1 MEYKYRPIAI
11 VGIGCRMPG
20 GVKSP
25 DEFWKVIH
33 DGRNTI
39 TEVPPDRWSLD
50 NFYHPD
56 QTKQGKMVTRRCGF
70 IDGIDKFDNTFFKI
84 SPREAIS
91 MDPQQRHI
99 LEVVNEAFEDAGIVP
114 DTVGESAGVYL
125 GIGMM
130 DYPIQS
136 IGETSLIDAYTVTGS
151 AHSVAAN
158 RVSYAFDLKG
168 PSYAV
173 DTACA
178 SSMTAMHLACTGIWN
193 NECNVA
199 VLGGCN
205 NLLMP
210 DVTVGFSALGVLS
223 PEGQCCPFS
232 SSAKGY
238 VRSEGF
244 GALILKPLQQAIDDG
259 DHIYASIRGSAI
271 AANGFSNSLTMPS
284 MPAQMTV
291 MKQAYERFDVP
302 LSSVHC
308 IEAHGTGTPVGD
320 PIEAEAIGKTFAP
333 HRETPLRIGSVKSNF
348 GHNECAAGV
357 TAAIKVA
364 LMLEKK
370 MLCPTINYTDV
381 NPHIDTEE
389 WKLQVQTKLEPIP
402 DGQQT
407 IIGLNSFGFAGAVA
421 HMIFQEPPARDSPDP
436 ESDSKSFRAQWQFGG
451 SDQGN
456 SILIPLS
463 AKSTDALNDVAE
475 KWKNFSDDKDALKVV
490 SWLSTRRKHHECRL
504 AVITKSGEQ
513 FQKQLA
519 SFVKTGSGEG
529 MSSGSAYGKKRQICM
544 IFPGQGQQWGNM
556 GRQLYRTEKV
566 FREIVQKCDEI
577 FQKLS
582 GWSLLH
588 DKLFFNGLNSMTK
601 TGDKID
607 ADQLINDM
615 EISQPAILFFQIG
628 LFHLWQFWGI
638 IPDVVVGHSL
648 GEVAAAY
655 ACGGLTIDEA
665 VRVIYHR
672 STQQAKVKGAGS
684 MAALRLSLKDAQEIC
699 SKSDKLYIAAL
710 NAPSGITIAGD
721 TELITEFAKN
731 NPTVAKQLRV
741 QCAFHTPE
749 MDPMEKSFRAA
760 MKGAVE
766 TEAGCR
772 TLPMYSTVTGEL
784 YKGDF
789 GTDYWWD
796 NIRNTVQFQP
806 AVEAILED
814 TEADLFLECGS
825 SATLISS
832 VNQIAKQG
840 NIKSNITSIC
850 SGQRRQDDRYMV
862 LKALGELYIA
872 GLDVNWKN
880 VTGDCAEWVSIPTYP
895 WQHQSFWVESEP
907 MRMKRLGLD
916 DRTFKGQN
924 GNMSLLVFPFL
935 ADHIVQDRLVFPGAG
950 YVEYAIEASFPE
962 NELPCLSSV
971 TFCKLLMWPEKTA
984 TGGSKFG
991 NLQLGCNM
999 EGSKVQIVADGTMYS
1014 EADITANATILNDHI
1029 PMKSILSRCTSNT
1042 PGGVFYSK
1050 LAALGLQY
1058 GPAFQV
1064 IEKIA
1069 IGDGEALG
1077 YLYPAPVNKQRLQ
1090 ISHLDGCFQLLISAI
1105 GDTSTLYLPVAI
1117 KSLKMHVPSLP
1128 ASESFVAHVKV
1139 TECDSLSLTGDIILA
1154 TNSGKVLMEVVGCK
1168 CQNVVGTT
1176 SDVPLSS
1183 CLYHTKLQT
1192 QKAALPPT
1200 SAVYDVFEPYCLQE
1214 NYPEEID
1221 PISKAVDVV
1230 HVLQAICVSYIRH
1243 AFGEVP
1249 AEDRGKCNPRYIKRL
1264 EQIAADDTVDDI
1276 PFEQIPI
1283 VIKDIMQ
1290 RIPELKQELTMMTS
1304 LGDNLPTTLRDPS
1317 TAVSILFAAEN
1328 IAHYFID
1335 SLTTRL
1341 YYKAG
1346 AKMIENAV
1354 KEAAKSK
1361 GVVRVVEVGGRMGG
1375 LASYILEPLKQLG
1388 MENKLEYIFT
1398 DLSASFFTHAQGRL
1412 QEYPFVKYQQ
1422 LDIETDVEPQ
1432 GFVPGSVDIV
1442 VCMDTLHSAVDLN
1455 NGLHHMRNLLCPEGW
1470 LVMYEATN
1478 SKYISELLFG
1488 ALELCWAFQ
1497 DFRTDVCWLDQQGW
1511 VDLMKN
1517 GGFTDVFAVSS
1528 PNEFFHSI
1536 MIGKKSIEECCP
1548 EEPESDWLVV
1558 SDSTFP
1564 GNGNV
1569 LRALKDSLPQNTIFA
1584 SPDRKLDDALEGKK
1598 ECAHL
1603 VYILGQ
1609 ADWKAKQ
1616 LTRVL
1621 QEVNEDSSRFS
1632 QISVVTTGSKTSTAV
1647 AVGLIRAATN
1657 QCQVPMFSF
1666 HLDDELKE
1674 SLSILVKMIVRC
1686 DIKDREISIRQGE
1699 VLLPRLVKAEI
1710 PAHDTNNDTY
1720 WQLIQ
1725 NADMSSKNASID
1737 DMGFSYLCEMEPP
1750 PGKVMV
1756 KVNAA
1761 ALNFKDVMMALGLLS
1776 GLDEEDE
1783 RAHFGL
1789 ECSGVV
1795 VKIGAGVTSLNIGD
1809 EVVGFGKHCFASHTI
1824 SDEKLLVPK
1833 PSNLNWVESAGI
1845 SVIFSTAYYSLV
1857 ERAYLQKDETVLI
1870 HSACGGVGLAAIQV
1884 ARMIGAKIICSAGSE
1899 KKRSYLRE
1907 ELGIEMVTDSR
1918 SERFYDDVMS
1928 WTEGNGV
1935 DVVLNSLSGRL
1946 LLKGIECL
1954 SLGGRFCEIG
1964 KRDILQKT
1972 NLLLMPLLLENKSV
1986 LSCQIDRI
1994 VALQKNKA
2002 QRLMRQVV
2010 SLFDKGAIKPIHTET
2025 TSITDFADT
2034 FRIMAKASHIGKV
2047 VFDIPKDYKPLQVVP
2062 TCTLF
2067 KVNAT
2072 YIVTGGYGGLGQ
2084 AFARWLC
2091 KKGARHVALV
2101 SRRGCHNAS
2110 ARRTVTFLKRR
2121 GVKVYDFA
2129 VNLADASS
2137 VQTILRQLNEV
2148 HNAPVVRGIFHLAG
2162 FIAEE
2167 SLSDLTPELMD
2178 NILGAKAASAR
2189 HLHNLTDHLPLDF
2202 FLMTSSVTAVWG
2214 HPSQPC
2220 YTAAN
2225 VYLDELA
2232 EERKAKGLPATSLQL
2247 GPVRGAGYLES
2258 NSDVVKT
2265 LGMKGNMTLHIDE
2278 VLQVVGQILQAK
2290 DSPAVLCLANQDWD
2304 ATLRHC
2310 HNDSLKFRHLT
2321 LGRQVAQTD
2330 CDLSQEDLEDRVR
2343 QKMGQLLCVEPGSI
2357 DLQQPMINYGIDS
2370 LMAVEMVTW
2379 ASKELNVIISQLD
2392 ILGGI
2397 CTNVLL
2403 EKALDH
2409 SVVINVAE

>member
-1 MEYKYRPIAI
+1 
-11 VGIGCRMPG
+11 MPG
-20 GVKSP
+20 GVTSP

-39 TEVPPDRWSLD
+39 SEVPSDRWSLD

-56 QTKQGKMVTRRCGF
+56 QTKQGKMITRRCGF

-84 SPREAIS
+84 SPREAMS

-114 DTVGESAGVYL
+114 DTVSESTGVYL

-158 RVSYAFDLKG
+158 RISYAFDLKG

-193 NECNVA
+193 NECNLA

-370 MLCPTINYTDV
+370 MLCPTINYADV
-381 NPHIDTEE
+381 NPHIDTEG
-389 WKLQVQTKLEPIP
+389 WKLQVQTKLEPLP

-421 HMIFQEPPARDSPDP
+421 HMIFQEPPAKDSLDS
-436 ESDSKSFRAQWQFGG
+436 ENDSKSFRAEWQFGA
-451 SDQGN
+451 SDEGN
-456 SILIPLS
+456 IILIPLS
-463 AKSTDALNDVAE
+463 AKSIDALNGVAE
-475 KWKNFSDDKDALKVV
+475 KWKNFTCDKDALKVV

-504 AVITKSGEQ
+504 AVITKSGEK

-529 MSSGSAYGKKRQICM
+529 MSSGSAYGKKRKICM

-556 GRQLYRTEKV
+556 GRQLYETEKV
-566 FREIVQKCDEI
+566 FRETVQKCDEI

-588 DKLFFNGLNSMTK
+588 DKLFFNGLNGMTK
-601 TGDKID
+601 TGEKID

-638 IPDVVVGHSL
+638 RPDVVVGHSL

-655 ACGGLTIDEA
+655 ACGGLTIEEA

-684 MAALRLSLKDAQEIC
+684 MAALRLSLKDAQAIC

-710 NAPSGITIAGD
+710 NAPSGITIAGN

-731 NPTVAKQLRV
+731 NPTVAKQLRI

-789 GTDYWWD
+789 GTEYWWD

-806 AVEAILED
+806 AVEAILAD

-840 NIKSNITSIC
+840 NIKANITSIS
-850 SGQRRQDDRYMV
+850 SGQRQQDDRHMV

-872 GLDVNWKN
+872 GIDVNWKN
-880 VTGDCAEWVSIPTYP
+880 VTGDCAEWVSLPTYP
-895 WQHQSFWVESEP
+895 WQHQPFWVESEP

-924 GNMSLLVFPFL
+924 GNMSLLVFPSL

-962 NELPCLSSV
+962 NELPCLSHVS
-971 TFCKLLMWPEKTA
+971 FCKLLMWPEQTA
-984 TGGSKFG
+984 AGGNKFG

-999 EGSKVQIVADGTMYS
+999 EGSKVQIVADGTIYS
-1014 EADITANATILNDHI
+1014 EAEITANSTILNDHI
-1029 PMKSILSRCTSNT
+1029 PMKSILSRCTGIT
-1042 PGGVFYSK
+1042 PGNVFYEK

-1069 IGDGEALG
+1069 LGDGEALG
-1077 YLYPAPVNKQRLQ
+1077 YLHPAPVNKQRLQ
-1090 ISHLDGCFQLLISAI
+1090 ITHLDGCFQLLISAI
-1105 GDTSTLYLPVAI
+1105 GDTTTLYLPVAI

-1128 ASESFVAHVKV
+1128 ASESCVAHVKV
-1139 TECDSLSLTGDIILA
+1139 TECDSLSLTGDITLA
-1154 TNSGKVLMEVVGCK
+1154 TNSGKVLMEVDGCK
-1168 CQNVVGTT
+1168 CQNVIGTT
-1176 SDVPLSS
+1176 TDVPLTS
-1183 CLYHTKLQT
+1183 CLYFTKFQS

-1200 SAVYDVFEPYCLQE
+1200 SAAYDVFEPYCLHE

-1221 PISKAVDVV
+1221 PIAKAVDVV

-1243 AFGEVP
+1243 AFTEVP
-1249 AEDRGKCNPRYIKRL
+1249 EEERGKCNQRYIKRL
-1264 EQIAADDTVDDI
+1264 QEIAADDAVDDI
-1276 PFEQIPI
+1276 PFAEIPI
-1283 VIKDIMQ
+1283 IIKDIMQ

-1304 LGDNLPTTLRDPS
+1304 LGNNLPTTLRDPS

-1346 AKMIENAV
+1346 AKLIENAV

-1361 GVVRVVEVGGRMGG
+1361 GIVRVVEVGGRMGG
-1375 LASYILEPLKQLG
+1375 LASYILEPLRQLG
-1388 MENKLEYIFT
+1388 MDNKLEYIFT
-1398 DLSASFFTHAQGRL
+1398 DLSASFFSHAQGRL

-1442 VCMDTLHSAVDLN
+1442 ICMDTLHSAVDLN
-1455 NGLHHMRNLLCPEGW
+1455 NGLHHMRNLLCPDGW

-1488 ALELCWAFQ
+1488 ALELCWAFE
-1497 DFRTDVCWLDQQGW
+1497 DFRTDVCWLNQQGW

-1528 PNEFFHSI
+1528 PDEFFHSI
-1536 MIGKKSIEECCP
+1536 MIGRKSNKECYP
-1548 EEPESDWLVV
+1548 EEPDSDCLVL
-1558 SDSTFP
+1558 SDSAFP
-1564 GNGNV
+1564 GGGNI
-1569 LRALKDSLPQNTIFA
+1569 LRALKETLPPNTLFT
-1584 SPDRKLDDALEGKK
+1584 SSDRKLDDALEGKK
-1598 ECAHL
+1598 ECVHV
-1603 VYILGQ
+1603 VYILSQ
-1609 ADWKAKQ
+1609 ADWKAQ
-1616 LTRVL
+1616 YLTCIL
-1621 QEVNEDSSRFS
+1621 QEVNKDPSRFS
-1632 QISVVTTGSKTSTAV
+1632 QVSVVTNGSKTSTAV

-1657 QCQVPMFSF
+1657 QCQVPIFSF
-1666 HLDDELKE
+1666 HLDDESKE
-1674 SLSILVKMIVRC
+1674 SLNSLVKMIVRC
-1686 DIKDREISIRQGE
+1686 DVKDREISIKKGE
-1699 VLLPRLVKAEI
+1699 VFLPRLVRANI
-1710 PAHDTNNDTY
+1710 PDPDTTNDTY

-1737 DMGFSYLCEMEPP
+1737 DMGFSYLSEMEPP
-1750 PGKVMV
+1750 PGKVLV
-1756 KVNAA
+1756 KVKAA

-1783 RAHFGL
+1783 RSHFGL

-1795 VKIGAGVTSLNIGD
+1795 ERIGAGVTSLQVGD
-1809 EVVGFGKHCFASHTI
+1809 EVVGFGKHSFASHTI

-1833 PSNLNWVESAGI
+1833 PSNLNWVESAGM

-1857 ERAYLQKDETVLI
+1857 ERANLQKDETVLV

-1884 ARMIGAKIICSAGSE
+1884 ARMIGAKVICSAGSE

-1928 WTEGNGV
+1928 WTKGNGV
-1935 DVVLNSLSGRL
+1935 DVVLNSLSGKL

-1954 SLGGRFCEIG
+1954 AFGGRFCEIG

-1994 VALQKNKA
+1994 VMLQKSKA
-2002 QRLMRQVV
+2002 QRLMRRVA
-2010 SLFDKGAIKPIHTET
+2010 SLFDKGTIKPIHTEAC
-2025 TSITDFADT
+2025 SITDFADT
-2034 FRIMAKASHIGKV
+2034 FRTMAKASHIGKV
-2047 VFDIPKDYKPLQVVP
+2047 VFDIPNDYKPSQVVP
-2062 TCTLF
+2062 TCKLF

-2129 VNLADASS
+2129 VDLADASS
-2137 VQTILRQLNEV
+2137 VQTILRQLKEV

-2178 NILGAKAASAR
+2178 KILGAKAASAR
-2189 HLHNLTDHLPLDF
+2189 HLHNLTDNLPLDF

-2232 EERKAKGLPATSLQL
+2232 NTRKAKGLPATSLQL

-2265 LGMKGNMTLHIDE
+2265 LGMKGNLTLHIDE
-2278 VLQVVGQILQAK
+2278 VLQVVGQLLQAR